1 MSGQRLPDG
10 FAVQVDRRVRVLGE
24 GAALLGGS
32 PTRLLRLAPA
42 AQTMLNGGR
51 LEVHDATSAQL
62 ARTLLDAT
70 IAHPRPLS
78 GPSHRDVTV
87 VVPVRDNHSGL
98 ERLINSLRGLR
109 VIIVDDGS
117 ATPVLESRFEGM
129 HCDVRVLRHDRS
141 KGPAAARNAGLR
153 VCETELV
160 AFLDSDVVPRRG
172 WLEALLGHFCDP
184 EVALVA
190 PRIVALN
197 PSDSAVARYEAV
209 RSSLDLGLR
218 EAPVVPFGTVSYVPS
233 AAIIC
238 RRSTLIEIGGFDE
251 SLASGEDVDLCW
263 RLNEAGARL
272 RYEPIAMVAHDHRTE
287 LRKWFVRKRFYGGAA
302 APLAI
307 RHPGKATPLVISGW
321 TLVVWILAAIG
332 SGLGYLASG
341 VVAAITGRRISKSL
355 SSVRTE
361 PMEVAAVAAQ
371 GLWSAAL
378 LLASAIC
385 RHYWPIALIAA
396 VLSQRCRRVVL
407 VAAVLD
413 GVCDWISRSG
423 NGNVNGN
430 ADDDETKRVGL
441 CTYFLLKRLDDI
453 AYGLGLWGGVLRE
466 HHAGALKPQIRS

>member
-1 MSGQRLPDG
+1 MTGPRLPDG

-51 LEVHDATSAQL
+51 LEVHDALSAHL

-70 IAHPRPLS
+70 VAHPRPLS

-87 VVPVRDNHSGL
+87 VVPVRDNPSGL
-98 ERLINSLRGLR
+98 LRLVSALRGLR
-109 VIIVDDGS
+109 VVVVDDGS
-117 ATPVLESRFEGM
+117 VTPVAEADFSGM
-129 HCDVRVLRHDRS
+129 HCDVRVIRHPRS
-141 KGPAAARNAGLR
+141 KGPAAARNTGLAA
-153 VCETELV
+153 CGTDFV

-184 EVALVA
+184 AVALVA
-190 PRIVALN
+190 PRIVALH
-197 PSDSAVARYEAV
+197 PSESVVARYEAV

-238 RRSTLIEIGGFDE
+238 RRSALLDVGGFDE
-251 SLASGEDVDLCW
+251 SMNSGEDVDLCW

-272 RYEPIAMVAHDHRTE
+272 RYEPIATVAHDHRTE
-287 LRKWFVRKRFYGGAA
+287 LRKWFVRKSFYGGSA

-307 RHPGKATPLVISGW
+307 RHPGKTAPLVISGW
-321 TLVVWILAAIG
+321 TLVVWMLVALG
-332 SGLGYLASG
+332 SGIGYLAS
-341 VVAAITGRRISKSL
+341 VAVAVITGQRIAKSL
-355 SSVRTE
+355 SSVPTE
-361 PMEVAAVAAQ
+361 PIEVAAVAAQ

-378 LLASAIC
+378 QLSSAIC
-385 RHYWPIALIAA
+385 RHYWPVALIAA
-396 VLSQRCRRVVL
+396 VLSRRCRRVVL

-413 GVCDWISRSG
+413 GVFDWVTR
-423 NGNVNGN
+423 NGN
-430 ADDDETKRVGL
+430 ADEDTKRVGL
-441 CTYFLLKRLDDI
+441 VTYILLKRLDDI
-453 AYGLGLWGGVLRE
+453 AYGLGLWSGVVRE
-466 HHAGALKPQIRS
+466 RHAGALKPQIRT

>member
-1 MSGQRLPDG
+1 MTGPRLPDG

-51 LEVHDATSAQL
+51 LEVHDAVSAQL

-70 IAHPRPLS
+70 VAHPRPLS

-87 VVPVRDNHSGL
+87 VIPVRDNPFGIA
-98 ERLINSLRGLR
+98 RLVEALRGLR
-109 VIIVDDGS
+109 VVIVDDGS
-117 ATPVLESRFEGM
+117 ATPVLESDFATIHSDTRI
-129 HCDVRVLRHDRS
+129 LRHTRS

-153 VCETELV
+153 ACDTDFV

-184 EVALVA
+184 AVALVA
-190 PRIVALN
+190 PRIVALHR
-197 PSDSAVARYEAV
+197 SDSLVARYEAV

-238 RRSTLIEIGGFDE
+238 RRRALLEVGGFDE
-251 SLASGEDVDLCW
+251 SLESGEDVDLCW

-272 RYEPIAMVAHDHRTE
+272 RYEPIATVAHDHRTE
-287 LRKWFVRKRFYGGAA
+287 LRKWFVRKSFYGGSA
-302 APLAI
+302 APLAV
-307 RHPGKATPLVISGW
+307 RHPGKTAPLVISGW
-321 TLVVWILAAIG
+321 TLVVWLLVAIG
-332 SGLGYLASG
+332 SGMGYLAS
-341 VVAAITGRRISKSL
+341 VAVAAITGHRIAKSL
-355 SSVRTE
+355 SSVQTE
-361 PMEVAAVAAQ
+361 PMEVAVVALH

-378 LLASAIC
+378 QLASAIC

-396 VLSQRCRRVVL
+396 LLSRRCRQVVV

-413 GVCDWISRSG
+413 GVFDWITR
-423 NGNVNGN
+423 NGN
-430 ADDDETKRVGL
+430 ADEDTKRVGVL
-441 CTYFLLKRLDDI
+441 TYILLKRIDDI
-453 AYGLGLWGGVLRE
+453 AYGLGLWTGVVRE
-466 HHAGALKPQIRS
+466 RHAGALKPQIRT

>member
-1 MSGQRLPDG
+1 MTGPRLPDG

-51 LEVHDATSAQL
+51 LEVHDAVSAHL

-70 IAHPRPLS
+70 VAHPRPLS

-87 VVPVRDNHSGL
+87 VIPVRDNPSGL
-98 ERLINSLRGLR
+98 IRLVSALRGLR
-109 VIIVDDGS
+109 VVVVDDGS
-117 ATPVLESRFEGM
+117 VTPVAEADFGGM
-129 HCDVRVLRHDRS
+129 HCDVRVVRHPRS
-141 KGPAAARNAGLR
+141 KGPAAARNTGLAA
-153 VCETELV
+153 CGTDFV

-184 EVALVA
+184 AVALVA
-190 PRIVALN
+190 PRIVALH
-197 PSDSAVARYEAV
+197 PSESVVARYEAV

-238 RRSTLIEIGGFDE
+238 RRSALLDVGGFDE
-251 SLASGEDVDLCW
+251 SMNSGEDVDLCW

-272 RYEPIAMVAHDHRTE
+272 RYEPIATVAHDHRTE
-287 LRKWFVRKRFYGGAA
+287 LRKWFVRKSFYGGSA

-307 RHPGKATPLVISGW
+307 RHPGKTAPLVISGW
-321 TLVVWILAAIG
+321 TLVVWMLVAIG
-332 SGLGYLASG
+332 SGIGYLAS
-341 VVAAITGRRISKSL
+341 VAVAAITGQRIAKSL
-355 SSVRTE
+355 SSVPTE
-361 PMEVAAVAAQ
+361 PIEVAAVAAQ

-378 LLASAIC
+378 QLSSAIC
-385 RHYWPIALIAA
+385 RHYWPVALVAA
-396 VLSQRCRRVVL
+396 VLSRRCRRVVL

-413 GVCDWISRSG
+413 GVFDWVTR
-423 NGNVNGN
+423 NGN
-430 ADDDETKRVGL
+430 ADEDTKRVGL
-441 CTYFLLKRLDDI
+441 VTYILLKRLDDI
-453 AYGLGLWGGVLRE
+453 AYGLGLWSGVVRE
-466 HHAGALKPQIRS
+466 RHAGALKPQIRT